1 MEFTA
6 ATRTMGRVRGAGL
19 SETATKYDYNMM
31 KAGRCDFSN
40 RNVLNVSEVTD
51 SGCGTKMKYSKYD
64 FQLMGLDL
72 DTGQRRDLMLSP
84 FIIYKL

>member
-1 MEFTA
+1 
-6 ATRTMGRVRGAGL
+6 MGRVRGAGL

-51 SGCGTKMKYSKYD
+51 SGCGTKMKYSKYN
-64 FQLMGLDL
+64 FQPMGLDL
-72 DTGQRRDLMLSP
+72 GAQRFDVVPLHHIQVGILQFLKECS
-84 FIIYKL
+84 

>member
-6 ATRTMGRVRGAGL
+6 ATRTVGRVRGAGL

-40 RNVLNVSEVTD
+40 RNVLDVSEVTD
-51 SGCGTKMKYSKYD
+51 SGCGTKMKYSKYN
-64 FQLMGLDL
+64 FQVGSSNQWDLILILD
-72 DTGQRRDLMLSP
+72 SAE
-84 FIIYKL
+84 I

>member
-6 ATRTMGRVRGAGL
+6 ATRTVGRVRGAGL

-51 SGCGTKMKYSKYD
+51 PGCGTKMKYSKW
-64 FQLMGLDL
+64 GLDL
-72 DTGQRRDLMLSP
+72 DSGQRRDLMLSP
-84 FIIYKL
+84 FLIYKL